1 MAKDE
6 KNWPDGKMTNK
17 ENFSS
22 NAEDSSAVGE
32 HLTLSHTD
40 P

>member
-6 KNWPDGKMTNK
+6 KKLLGGKMTER

-22 NAEDSSAVGE
+22 NAQDSSAVGE
-32 HLTLSHTD
+32 HLTSSHTD